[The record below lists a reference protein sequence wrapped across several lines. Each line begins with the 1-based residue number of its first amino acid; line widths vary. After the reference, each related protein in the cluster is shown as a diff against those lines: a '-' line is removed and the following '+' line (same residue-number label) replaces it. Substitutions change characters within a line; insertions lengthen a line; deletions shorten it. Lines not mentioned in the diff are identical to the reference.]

1 MPSKSS
7 PELRPRP
14 MDAVVALFV
23 VALAIA
29 VAVLYYGAL
38 GGEATGYVITHG
50 GAEVARGSLT
60 EDRTLTVGDT
70 HHLTI
75 TVSDGTIAVTHSDCP
90 TQDCVH
96 TGEIYRAGQSIVCLP
111 ARIIIALEGT
121 PVSGDGPD
129 LVIG

>member
-50 GAEVARGSLT
+50 GAEVARGSLS
-60 EDRTLTVGDT
+60 EERTLTVGDT

-90 TQDCVH
+90 TQDCVR
-96 TGEIYRAGQSIVCLP
+96 TGAIDRPGQTIVCLP
-111 ARIIIALEGT
+111 EQVVVKLT
-121 PVSGDGPD
+121 GDGSGGAD

>member
-1 MPSKSS
+1 MQSKSS
-7 PELRPRP
+7 PDLRPRP

-23 VALAIA
+23 AALAIA
-29 VAVLYYGAL
+29 VAVFYYGAL

-50 GAEVARGSLT
+50 GAEVAHGSLT
-60 EDRTLTVGDT
+60 EDRTLTVGDV

-90 TQDCVH
+90 TQDCVR
-96 TGEIYRAGQSIVCLP
+96 TGAIDRPGQTIVCLP
-111 ARIIIALEGT
+111 EQVVVKIL
-121 PVSGDGPD
+121 GDTHGGAD